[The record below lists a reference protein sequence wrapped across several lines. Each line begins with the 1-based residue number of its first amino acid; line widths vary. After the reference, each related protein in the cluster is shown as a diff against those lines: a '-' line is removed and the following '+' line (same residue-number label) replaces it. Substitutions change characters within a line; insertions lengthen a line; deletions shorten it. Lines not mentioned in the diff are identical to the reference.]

1 MDFNS
6 AIYMGIYFLLGI
18 ILLGFWEYMYDHL
31 DKSKKV
37 DDTKNDLLSVQK
49 QSTDFFYGG
58 PIKYIYNGIKNKDPK
73 AIIIFILFIAI
84 FTVAIMI
91 GNSLAN
97 PHK

>member
-1 MDFNS
+1 MDFDS
-6 AIYMGIYFLLGI
+6 TIYMGIYFLLGI
-18 ILLGFWEYMYDHL
+18 ILLGFWGYMYDHL

-58 PIKYIYNGIKNKDPK
+58 PIKYIYKGIKNKDPK

-84 FTVAIMI
+84 FTIAIMI

>member
-1 MDFNS
+1 MDYDS

-18 ILLGFWEYMYDHL
+18 ILLGFLGYMYDHL

-84 FTVAIMI
+84 FTAAIII
-91 GNSLAN
+91 GNLIS
-97 PHK
+97 KSSI